1 MIFYAFVVE
10 NRKRGC
16 DSMQN
21 AKLQKIAGAV
31 ILILIIIIIVV
42 GVKLRRRNE
51 ELDEFYD
58 EHESI
63 GNSKGSR
70 AVVEK
75 KSRKQFKGY
84 QDEEDDFVDDFED
97 EEETDDEDP
106 DEYEE

>member
-1 MIFYAFVVE
+1 MLIVV
-10 NRKRGC
+10 
-16 DSMQN
+16 
-21 AKLQKIAGAV
+21 AAAWAV

-75 KSRKQFKGY
+75 KIS
-84 QDEEDDFVDDFED
+84 
-97 EEETDDEDP
+97 
-106 DEYEE
+106 

>member
-1 MIFYAFVVE
+1 MLIVV
-10 NRKRGC
+10 
-16 DSMQN
+16 
-21 AKLQKIAGAV
+21 AAAWAV

-75 KSRKQFKGY
+75 NLVNSSKDIRTKRMIL
-84 QDEEDDFVDDFED
+84 
-97 EEETDDEDP
+97 
-106 DEYEE
+106 